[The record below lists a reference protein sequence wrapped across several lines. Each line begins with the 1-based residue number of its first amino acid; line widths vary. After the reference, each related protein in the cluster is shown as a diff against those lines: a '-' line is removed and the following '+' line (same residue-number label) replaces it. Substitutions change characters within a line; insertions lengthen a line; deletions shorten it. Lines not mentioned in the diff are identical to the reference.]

1 MTAGV
6 VRAIAGD
13 ISAGDLGVV
22 NSHDHLFLSTPVF
35 AGQELSD
42 RESATREAEL
52 FRTAGGRTVVQ
63 WTPRGL
69 ARRLTD
75 LHEISVRSR
84 VHVIAATGRHRREVY
99 RHDDP
104 LLALHEDALAD
115 LFISDVLDLRC
126 GLIKIGTGSSGVTPF
141 ERISLNAAA
150 TAHHATGA
158 PIAIHLE
165 RGNGAFE
172 VVDVLRSLD
181 VPAHAIVLGHLGRN
195 TDLDYITDAGAT
207 GAFICI
213 DGPSP
218 GHAATDEALLPV
230 LERVIDAGKVEVLL
244 VGGDST
250 TRAATTGAGGRG
262 MSGLL
267 RQTRPAIT
275 RAFGDAVTHAIFVSN
290 PARAWQQRSHADER
304 GQ

>member
-1 MTAGV
+1 M
-6 VRAIAGD
+6 
-13 ISAGDLGVV
+13 
-22 NSHDHLFLSTPVF
+22 
-35 AGQELSD
+35 
-42 RESATREAEL
+42 
-52 FRTAGGRTVVQ
+52 
-63 WTPRGL
+63 
-69 ARRLTD
+69 
-75 LHEISVRSR
+75 
-84 VHVIAATGRHRREVY
+84 
-99 RHDDP
+99 
-104 LLALHEDALAD
+104 
-115 LFISDVLDLRC
+115 
-126 GLIKIGTGSSGVTPF
+126 TPF
-141 ERISLNAAA
+141 ERISLDAAA

-244 VGGDST
+244 VGGDTT

-262 MSGLL
+262 NEWAPPSDAARDHPRL
-267 RQTRPAIT
+267 RRRRHSRDLRLQPGTRVAAAQP
-275 RAFGDAVTHAIFVSN
+275 R
-290 PARAWQQRSHADER
+290 
-304 GQ
+304 